1 MGMGM
6 GQVHVAC
13 KLFHYLS
20 LPSLFAGWTNV
31 LVKWKLFRWHGA
43 RLKSNISFFFSQLDS
58 IESTIVWVAQLR
70 LPHPLFAFNCHLA
83 EQLVQFEKLSTATL
97 FWLRVEPLKPNY
109 NSFELPSELPTY
121 EYVHIYICACI
132 NFVWR
137 ALVYLVSQNGSV
149 GPGPYATFNIEYSP
163 TTVYRVEGL
172 SP

>member
-1 MGMGM
+1 MWMGMGM

-20 LPSLFAGWTNV
+20 LPSLFAGRTNV

-83 EQLVQFEKLSTATL
+83 KQLVQFEKLSTATL

-121 EYVHIYICACI
+121 EYVHIHIQIYMCMHQFCLTS
-132 NFVWR
+132 F
-137 ALVYLVSQNGSV
+137 
-149 GPGPYATFNIEYSP
+149 
-163 TTVYRVEGL
+163 GL
-172 SP
+172 FG